1 MTSYKDNYPLIALD
15 MDGTLLNSQR
25 TISPR
30 TMQALERISAQGV
43 EVVLSTGRCR
53 GELAPYLDILPEMNY
68 YIMESGAC
76 VYDAKNKKTVY
87 SAPLTEKEVAYIME
101 VIDDAEVT
109 YQFFLDNESYLS
121 IEPEELAYYHMDK
134 NADIYNATAIFKKDL
149 IEEYKKNPSP
159 VEKVNLYFHDEKER
173 ERVWNVLEK
182 SDFAIASSLASILEI
197 SSPKANKGIG
207 LTALCNYLKLDIEKV
222 IAVGDSDNDID
233 LLKTAGIPVA
243 MGNALPE
250 LKAIATEITKDCD
263 SDGVA
268 VLIDK
273 YYK

>member
-1 MTSYKDNYPLIALD
+1 MTSYKNLYPLIALD

-25 TISPR
+25 IITHKTR
-30 TMQALERISAQGV
+30 QALERISKQGV

-76 VYDAKNKKTVY
+76 VYDAKNKKTIY
-87 SAPLTEKEVAYIME
+87 SAPLTAEEVAYIME
-101 VIDDAEVT
+101 VIGEAEVT
-109 YQFFLDNESYLS
+109 YQFFLNNESYLS
-121 IEPEELAYYHMDK
+121 IEPEELAYYHMDRS
-134 NADIYNATAIFKKDL
+134 ADIYNTTAIFKKDL
-149 IEEYKKNPSP
+149 IETYKKNPVP
-159 VEKVNLYFHDEKER
+159 VEKVNLYFHKESER
-173 ERVWNVLEK
+173 ERVWNILKESNFV
-182 SDFAIASSLASILEI
+182 ITSSLDSILEI
-197 SSPKANKGIG
+197 SSPTANKGIG
-207 LTALCNYLKLDIEKV
+207 LNALCDYLHLNVENV

-250 LKAIATEITKDCD
+250 LKAIAKEITKDCD
-263 SDGVA
+263 NDGVA